1 MLYKVVCVKIYFKR
15 KAVITFFFMLSDSKL
30 IMVNVG
36 NFFQLGVA
44 SDLTGD
50 IIGSSMLDEDV
61 ISVLKIFNHQVCL
74 IMTTLL

>member
-1 MLYKVVCVKIYFKR
+1 M
-15 KAVITFFFMLSDSKL
+15 ITYFFMLSDSKL

-50 IIGSSMLDEDV
+50 IIGSSMLDDDV

-74 IMTTLL
+74 NTTILL

>member
-1 MLYKVVCVKIYFKR
+1 
-15 KAVITFFFMLSDSKL
+15 MLSDSKL

-50 IIGSSMLDEDV
+50 IFGSSMLDDDV

-74 IMTTLL
+74 NTTILL